1 VEKQYS
7 LCLKVLRRLKEAGV
21 LDEMM
26 VIGSWCI
33 YFYKNYFT
41 EADYTSSIRTRDIDF
56 LIPRR
61 LKRKSHIDLPVLFED
76 LGFVVDLSRKGAFRL
91 VHPELI
97 IDFVVS
103 EKGKGDVRPFPIP
116 QLGLNAQ
123 KLRFLEILL
132 ENPMKIEVDDFT
144 ITLPHPAAFALHK
157 LIISW
162 RRPKEEKRL
171 KERREGI
178 RILNSLITKG
188 ETDRIIDIFN
198 RFPRRWKSSILRALE
213 ISEATDLINMFSRVK

>member
-1 VEKQYS
+1 MENQYS

-21 LDEMM
+21 LDEIM

-56 LIPRR
+56 LMPRR
-61 LKRKSHIDLPVLFED
+61 LKRKGNIDLPMLFRD
-76 LGFVVDLSRKGAFRL
+76 LGFVVDFSPKGAFRL

-97 IDFVVS
+97 IDFVVP
-103 EKGKGDVRPFPIP
+103 EKGKGDDNPFPIP
-116 QLGLNAQ
+116 QLGLSAQ

-132 ENPMKIEVDDFT
+132 ENPMKIEVDNFT
-144 ITLPHPAAFALHK
+144 LTLPHPAAFALQK

-162 RRPKEEKRL
+162 GRPKEEKRL
-171 KERREGI
+171 KERQEGI

-188 ETDRIIDIFN
+188 ETDSVINILN
-198 RFPRRWKSSILRALE
+198 TFPRRWKSSILRALE
-213 ISEATDLINMFSRVK
+213 LSDAMDLFKIVSQVK